1 MGVTFYHQVRA
12 DGGRRTGVSVDGS
25 AGVEYFVDPAGPD
38 DFDPAL
44 RWYVDL
50 TWELPDAPRTKRA
63 TRAWYA
69 AKLLEIRQVLAEV
82 AEVLRAG
89 VDGDL
94 GPWTSTFPTA
104 SGPVRVAVSA
114 QRRIDGTTVAQ
125 GIRAALEGDVNALSG
140 VGEAAC
146 VRE

>member
-12 DGGRRTGVSVDGS
+12 DGGRRTGVSIDGS
-25 AGVEYFVDPAGPD
+25 AGVEYFVDPADPD

-50 TWELPDAPRTKRA
+50 TWELPDAPRNQRA

-69 AKLLEIRQVLAEV
+69 TKLLEIREVLAEV

-94 GPWTSTFPTA
+94 GPWTATISTA

-114 QRRIDGTTVAQ
+114 QRRIDGVTVAQ
-125 GIRAALEGDVNALSG
+125 GIRSALNGDVDALSKA
-140 VGEAAC
+140 GELSC
-146 VRE
+146 VYE